1 MNFQFPTLL
10 RPLIGRNYLWRK
22 NSSEKVVYLTFDD
35 GPVPE
40 VTPQVLG
47 ILDDFDIKAT
57 FFCVGDNVKKFP
69 ELYREILLKGHSVGN
84 HTFHH
89 LNGFKVGQE
98 QYLKDVEQASQL
110 IDSRLFRPPY
120 GKLTRKEKKILE
132 QKFQIVFWDVISYD
146 YEQNLSPS
154 QVLKNVKRYSRNG
167 SVILFHDSVKAKNNM
182 LTVLPQAISFL
193 LAKGYRFEKL

>member
-1 MNFQFPTLL
+1 MSCQFPAFL

-47 ILDDFDIKAT
+47 VLDDFDIKAT
-57 FFCVGDNVKKFP
+57 FFCVGDNVKKYP

-132 QKFQIVFWDVISYD
+132 QKFQIVLWDVISYD
-146 YEQNLSPS
+146 YDQNLSSS
-154 QVLKNVKRYSRNG
+154 QVLKNVKRYTRNG

-193 LAKGYRFEKL
+193 LTKGYRFEKL

>member
-1 MNFQFPTLL
+1 MNCQFPTVL
-10 RPLIGRNYLWRK
+10 RLLIGRNYLWRK

-40 VTPQVLG
+40 VTPQVLSV
-47 ILDDFDIKAT
+47 LDDFNIKAT
-57 FFCVGDNVKKFP
+57 FFCVGDNVNKYP

-89 LNGFKVGQE
+89 LNGFKVEHE
-98 QYLKDVEQASQL
+98 QYLNDVEQASQL

-120 GKLTRKEKKILE
+120 GKLTRREKKILE
-132 QKFQIVFWDVISYD
+132 QKFQIVLWDVISYD
-146 YEQNLSPS
+146 YDRNLSPS
-154 QVLKNVKRYSRNG
+154 QVLENVKHNSRNG

-182 LTVLPQAISFL
+182 LSVLPDAINFL
-193 LAKGYRFEKL
+193 LAKGFRFERL

>member
-1 MNFQFPTLL
+1 MSVPTVL

-40 VTPQVLG
+40 VTPQVLSV
-47 ILDDFDIKAT
+47 LDDFNIKAT
-57 FFCVGDNVKKFP
+57 FFCVGDNVNKYP

-89 LNGFKVGQE
+89 LNGFKVEHE
-98 QYLKDVEQASQL
+98 QYLNDVEQASQL

-120 GKLTRKEKKILE
+120 GKLTRREKKILE
-132 QKFQIVFWDVISYD
+132 QKFQIVLWDVISYD
-146 YEQNLSPS
+146 YDRNLSPS
-154 QVLKNVKRYSRNG
+154 QVLENVKHNSRNG

-182 LTVLPQAISFL
+182 LSVLPDAINFL
-193 LAKGYRFEKL
+193 LAKGFRFERL

>member
-1 MNFQFPTLL
+1 MNCQFPTVL

-40 VTPQVLG
+40 VTPQVLSV
-47 ILDDFDIKAT
+47 LDYFNIKAT
-57 FFCVGDNVKKFP
+57 FFCVGDNVNKYP

-89 LNGFKVGQE
+89 LNGFKVEHE
-98 QYLKDVEQASQL
+98 QYLNDVEQASQL

-120 GKLTRKEKKILE
+120 GKLTRREKKILE
-132 QKFQIVFWDVISYD
+132 QKFQIVLWDVISYD
-146 YEQNLSPS
+146 YDRNLSPS
-154 QVLKNVKRYSRNG
+154 QVLENVKHNSRNG

-182 LTVLPQAISFL
+182 LSVLPDAINFL
-193 LAKGYRFEKL
+193 LAKGFRFERL

>member
-120 GKLTRKEKKILE
+120 GKLTRREKKILQ
-132 QKFQIVFWDVISYD
+132 QKFQIVLWDVISYD
-146 YEQNLSPS
+146 YDKNLSPS
-154 QVLKNVKRYSRNG
+154 QVLKNVKSYSRNG

>member
-1 MNFQFPTLL
+1 MSCQFPAFL

-47 ILDDFDIKAT
+47 VLDDFDIKAT
-57 FFCVGDNVKKFP
+57 FFCVGDNVKKYP
-69 ELYREILLKGHSVGN
+69 ELYREILMKGHSVGN

-193 LAKGYRFEKL
+193 LTKGYRFEKL

>member
-1 MNFQFPTLL
+1 MNCQLPTVL

-40 VTPQVLG
+40 VTPQVLSV
-47 ILDDFDIKAT
+47 LDDFNIKAT
-57 FFCVGDNVKKFP
+57 FFCVGDNVNKYP

-89 LNGFKVGQE
+89 LNGFKVEHE
-98 QYLKDVEQASQL
+98 QYLNDVEQASQL

-120 GKLTRKEKKILE
+120 GKLTRREKKILE
-132 QKFQIVFWDVISYD
+132 QKFQIVLWDVISYD
-146 YEQNLSPS
+146 YDRNLSPS
-154 QVLKNVKRYSRNG
+154 QVLENVKQNSRNG

-182 LTVLPQAISFL
+182 LSVLPDAINFL
-193 LAKGYRFEKL
+193 LAKGFRFERL

>member
-1 MNFQFPTLL
+1 MNCQLPTVL

-40 VTPQVLG
+40 VTPQVLSV
-47 ILDDFDIKAT
+47 LDDFNIKAT
-57 FFCVGDNVKKFP
+57 FFCVGDNVNKYP

-89 LNGFKVGQE
+89 LNGFKVEHE
-98 QYLKDVEQASQL
+98 QYLNDVEQASQL

-120 GKLTRKEKKILE
+120 GKLTRREKKILE
-132 QKFQIVFWDVISYD
+132 QKFQIVLWDVISYD
-146 YEQNLSPS
+146 YDRNLSPS
-154 QVLKNVKRYSRNG
+154 QVLENVKHNSRNG

-182 LTVLPQAISFL
+182 LSVLPDAINFL
-193 LAKGYRFEKL
+193 LAKGFRFERL

>member
-47 ILDDFDIKAT
+47 VLDDFDIKAT
-57 FFCVGDNVKKFP
+57 FFCVGDNVKKYP

-132 QKFQIVFWDVISYD
+132 QKFQIVLWDVISYD
-146 YEQNLSPS
+146 YDQNLSSS
-154 QVLKNVKRYSRNG
+154 QVLKNVKRYTRSG
-167 SVILFHDSVKAKNNM
+167 SVILFHDSMKAKNNM

-193 LAKGYRFEKL
+193 LTKGYRFEKL

>member
-1 MNFQFPTLL
+1 MNCQFPTVL

-40 VTPQVLG
+40 VTPQVLSV
-47 ILDDFDIKAT
+47 LDDFNIKAT
-57 FFCVGDNVKKFP
+57 FFCVGDNVNKYP

-89 LNGFKVGQE
+89 LNGFKVEHE
-98 QYLKDVEQASQL
+98 QYLNDVEQASQL

-120 GKLTRKEKKILE
+120 GKLTRREKKILE
-132 QKFQIVFWDVISYD
+132 QKFQIVLWDVISYD
-146 YEQNLSPS
+146 YDRNLSPS
-154 QVLKNVKRYSRNG
+154 QVLENVKQNSRNG

-182 LTVLPQAISFL
+182 LSVLPDAINFL
-193 LAKGYRFEKL
+193 LAKGFRFERL

>member
-1 MNFQFPTLL
+1 MNCQFPTVL

-40 VTPQVLG
+40 VTPQVLSV
-47 ILDDFDIKAT
+47 LDDFNIKAT
-57 FFCVGDNVKKFP
+57 FFCVGDNVNKYP

-89 LNGFKVGQE
+89 LNGFKVEHE
-98 QYLKDVEQASQL
+98 QYLNDVEQASQL

-120 GKLTRKEKKILE
+120 GKLTRREKKILE
-132 QKFQIVFWDVISYD
+132 QKFQIVLWDVISYD
-146 YEQNLSPS
+146 YDRNLSPS
-154 QVLKNVKRYSRNG
+154 QVLENVKHNSRNG

-182 LTVLPQAISFL
+182 LSVLPDAINFL
-193 LAKGYRFEKL
+193 LAKGFRFERL

>member
-1 MNFQFPTLL
+1 MNCQLPTVL

-40 VTPQVLG
+40 VTPQVLSV
-47 ILDDFDIKAT
+47 LDDFNIKAT
-57 FFCVGDNVKKFP
+57 FFCVGDNVNKYP

-89 LNGFKVGQE
+89 LNGFKVEHE
-98 QYLKDVEQASQL
+98 QYLNDVEQASQL

-120 GKLTRKEKKILE
+120 GKLTRREKKILE
-132 QKFQIVFWDVISYD
+132 QKFQIVLWDVISYD
-146 YEQNLSPS
+146 YDRNLSPS
-154 QVLKNVKRYSRNG
+154 QVLENVKHNSRNG
-167 SVILFHDSVKAKNNM
+167 SVILFHDSMKAKNNM
-182 LTVLPQAISFL
+182 LSVLPDAINFL
-193 LAKGYRFEKL
+193 LAKGFRFERL

>member
-1 MNFQFPTLL
+1 
-10 RPLIGRNYLWRK
+10 LWRK

-40 VTPQVLG
+40 VTPQVLSV
-47 ILDDFDIKAT
+47 LDDFNIKAT
-57 FFCVGDNVKKFP
+57 FFCVGDNVNKYP

-89 LNGFKVGQE
+89 LNGFKVEHE
-98 QYLKDVEQASQL
+98 QYLNDVEQASQL

-120 GKLTRKEKKILE
+120 GKLTRREKKILE
-132 QKFQIVFWDVISYD
+132 QKFQIVLWDVISYD
-146 YEQNLSPS
+146 YDRNLSPS
-154 QVLKNVKRYSRNG
+154 QVLENVKHNSRNG

-182 LTVLPQAISFL
+182 LSVLPDAINFL
-193 LAKGYRFEKL
+193 LAKGFRFERL

>member
-1 MNFQFPTLL
+1 MSCQFPAFL

-47 ILDDFDIKAT
+47 VLDDFDIKAT
-57 FFCVGDNVKKFP
+57 FFCVGDNVKKYP

-132 QKFQIVFWDVISYD
+132 QKFQIVLWDVISYD
-146 YEQNLSPS
+146 YDKNLSPS
-154 QVLKNVKRYSRNG
+154 QVLKNVKSYSRSG

>member
-120 GKLTRKEKKILE
+120 GKLTRRERKILQ
-132 QKFQIVFWDVISYD
+132 QKFQIVLWDVISYD
-146 YEQNLSPS
+146 YDKNLSPS
-154 QVLKNVKRYSRNG
+154 QVLKNVKSYSRNG

>member
-120 GKLTRKEKKILE
+120 GKLTRREKKILQ
-132 QKFQIVFWDVISYD
+132 QKFQIVLWDVISYD
-146 YEQNLSPS
+146 YDQNLSPS
-154 QVLKNVKRYSRNG
+154 QVLKNVKSYSRSG

>member
-1 MNFQFPTLL
+1 MSCQFPAFL

-47 ILDDFDIKAT
+47 VLDDFDIKAT
-57 FFCVGDNVKKFP
+57 FFCVGDNVKKYP
-69 ELYREILLKGHSVGN
+69 ELYREILMKGHSVGN

-132 QKFQIVFWDVISYD
+132 QKFQIVLWDVISYD
-146 YEQNLSPS
+146 YDQNLSSS
-154 QVLKNVKRYSRNG
+154 QVLKNVNRYTRSG

-193 LAKGYRFEKL
+193 LTKGYRFEKL

>member
-120 GKLTRKEKKILE
+120 GKLTRREKKILQ
-132 QKFQIVFWDVISYD
+132 QKFQIVLWDVISYD
-146 YEQNLSPS
+146 YDKNLSPS
-154 QVLKNVKRYSRNG
+154 QVLKNVKSYSRSG

>member
-1 MNFQFPTLL
+1 MSCQFPAFL

-47 ILDDFDIKAT
+47 VLDDFDIKAT
-57 FFCVGDNVKKFP
+57 FFCVGDNVKKYP

-193 LAKGYRFEKL
+193 LTKGYRFEKL

>member
-1 MNFQFPTLL
+1 MNCQFPTVL

-40 VTPQVLG
+40 VTPQVLSV
-47 ILDDFDIKAT
+47 LDDFNIKAT
-57 FFCVGDNVKKFP
+57 FFCVGDNVNKYP

-89 LNGFKVGQE
+89 LNGFKVEHE
-98 QYLKDVEQASQL
+98 QYLNDVEQASQL

-120 GKLTRKEKKILE
+120 GKLTRRGKKILE
-132 QKFQIVFWDVISYD
+132 QKFQIVLWDVISYD
-146 YEQNLSPS
+146 YDRNLSPS
-154 QVLKNVKRYSRNG
+154 QVLENVKHNSRNG

-182 LTVLPQAISFL
+182 LSVLPDAINFL
-193 LAKGYRFEKL
+193 LAKGFRFERL

>member
-1 MNFQFPTLL
+1 MSCQFPAFL

-47 ILDDFDIKAT
+47 VLDDFDIKAT
-57 FFCVGDNVKKFP
+57 FFCVGDNVKKYP
-69 ELYREILLKGHSVGN
+69 ELYREILMKGHSVGN

-132 QKFQIVFWDVISYD
+132 QKFQIVLWDVISYD
-146 YEQNLSPS
+146 YDKNLSPS
-154 QVLKNVKRYSRNG
+154 QVLKNVKSYSRSG

>member
-1 MNFQFPTLL
+1 LSVPTVL

-40 VTPQVLG
+40 VTPQVLSV
-47 ILDDFDIKAT
+47 LDDFNIKAT
-57 FFCVGDNVKKFP
+57 FFCVGDNVNKYP

-89 LNGFKVGQE
+89 LNGFKVEHE
-98 QYLKDVEQASQL
+98 QYLNDVEQASQL

-120 GKLTRKEKKILE
+120 GKLTRREKKILE
-132 QKFQIVFWDVISYD
+132 QKFQIVLWDVISYD
-146 YEQNLSPS
+146 YDRNLSPS
-154 QVLKNVKRYSRNG
+154 QVLENVKHNSRNG

-182 LTVLPQAISFL
+182 LSVLPDAINFL
-193 LAKGYRFEKL
+193 LAKGFRFERL